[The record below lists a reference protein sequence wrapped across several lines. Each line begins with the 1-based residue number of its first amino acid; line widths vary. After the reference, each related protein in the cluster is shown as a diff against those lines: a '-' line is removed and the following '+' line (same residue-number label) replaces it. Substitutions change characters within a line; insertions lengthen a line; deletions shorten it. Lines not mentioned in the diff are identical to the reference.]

1 MENLEY
7 KNKNAWFRLQKPEV
21 MDFAEG
27 YKEFISKN
35 KTERE
40 VVNFAIGEAEKA
52 GFKDL
57 FLESYSGEDFFAVN
71 DLKSVLIFKNGKA
84 DITQGINIVVAH
96 IDSPRIDI
104 KQNPLYEKFDVA
116 LLKTHY
122 YGGIKKYQWATIPL
136 AIHGVVILKSGE
148 KVELSLGES
157 PEDPVFVISDLLPHL
172 GRKQMEK
179 PAREVIEGEALDP
192 IIGSI
197 PEKGKD
203 GKESVK
209 KAVLEILHREYG
221 LVEEDFISA
230 EITLVPAGVARDVGF
245 DRGAILSYGHD
256 DKICAYAAFRGLL
269 DTNIPERAALVML
282 MDKEEIGSEGTT
294 GSQSDFL
301 EYALE
306 KYMKASGIS
315 GISVREILH
324 RSFALS
330 ADVNAAIDPLYP
342 EVFEEQN
349 AAKFGHGIV
358 VTKFTG
364 SGGKYNSS
372 DASAELV
379 YAIRKLF
386 NDNEV
391 PWQIGELGKVD
402 VGGGGTIAKFLARR
416 GIETIDAG
424 PALLSM
430 HAPHEIAS
438 KADLY
443 ASYEAYRVFLSKKIE
458 LIK

>member
-7 KNKNAWFRLQKPEV
+7 KNENAWFKLSQPEV
-21 MDFAEG
+21 MDFSES
-27 YKEFISKN
+27 YKEFISSR

-40 VVNFAIGEAEKA
+40 VVEFAKGEAEKA

-57 FLESYSGEDFFAVN
+57 FSDGYAGEDFFAVN
-71 DLKSVLIFKNGKA
+71 DLKSIFLFKNGEL
-84 DITQGINIVVAH
+84 DLSNGINIVVAH

-136 AIHGVVILKSGE
+136 AIHGVIILKNGE
-148 KVELSLGES
+148 KIELSLGEA
-157 PEDPVFVISDLLPHL
+157 PDDPVFVISDLLPHL
-172 GRKQMEK
+172 GRKQLEK

-192 IIGSI
+192 VVGSI
-197 PEKGKD
+197 PEKDKNGKD
-203 GKESVK
+203 SVK
-209 KAVLEILHREYG
+209 KAVLKILHEEYG

-230 EITLVPAGVARDVGF
+230 EITLVPAGAARDVGF
-245 DRGAILSYGHD
+245 DRSAILSYGHD

-269 DTNIPERAALVML
+269 DMGIPKRPALVML

-306 KYMKASGIS
+306 VYMKKADIKN
-315 GISVREILH
+315 ISVREVLH

-330 ADVNAAIDPLYP
+330 ADVNAAMDPLYAD
-342 EVFEEQN
+342 VFEEQN

-379 YAIRKLF
+379 YAIRELF
-386 NDNEV
+386 NENNV

-402 VGGGGTIAKFLARR
+402 IGGGGTIAKFLAKR

-438 KADLY
+438 KADLF
-443 ASYEAYRVFLSKKIE
+443 ASYLAYKIFLSNKVELKK
-458 LIK
+458 